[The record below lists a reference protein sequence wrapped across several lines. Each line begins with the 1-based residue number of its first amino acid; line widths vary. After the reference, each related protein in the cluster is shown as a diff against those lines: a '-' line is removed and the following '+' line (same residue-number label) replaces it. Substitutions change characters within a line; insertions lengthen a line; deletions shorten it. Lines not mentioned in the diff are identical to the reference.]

1 MVASHLELPKHLLKD
16 SEVFEH
22 DEEGEVGGGH
32 PKSRPLL
39 SVVEEML
46 SISLLLNPA
55 FLLIAVSNLLG
66 MLGFYVPFV
75 FLPNMAAQTGISK
88 ENANFLLSI
97 IGISNTLGRVLSG
110 KNLSIQIEK
119 IICRSMGGAKSFA
132 MKCFVLVWSACSAL
146 YFGPFEWLLL

>member
-1 MVASHLELPKHLLKD
+1 MLIFHKLNRDSVVASHLELPKHLLKN
-16 SEVFEH
+16 SEMFEH

-110 KNLSIQIEK
+110 KNLSSFLELK
-119 IICRSMGGAKSFA
+119 TGAN
-132 MKCFVLVWSACSAL
+132 M
-146 YFGPFEWLLL
+146 